1 MGIFGLF
8 KKKTSAQ
15 AYMNESSK
23 KNATSACG
31 TACGAGDKEPDEKP
45 SACGT
50 ACGAGDKEPEKKPS
64 ACGTACGAGE
74 K

>member
-31 TACGAGDKEPDEKP
+31 TACGAGDKEPE
-45 SACGT
+45 
-50 ACGAGDKEPEKKPS
+50 EKPS